1 MSFFLPVTLYS
12 QFNLFTLTNHG
23 KTDTEQA
30 ISNKVWNKG
39 KNNNNSVFSFKK
51 IKKRK
56 KKAQRRLRFFR
67 GSNV

>member
-12 QFNLFTLTNHG
+12 QSNLFTITNHG

-39 KNNNNSVFSFKK
+39 KKNNSVFSFKK

-67 GSNV
+67 RSNV